1 MLYDAVLEA
10 GLELFN
16 LLDWLYSLSLSGDTG
31 GSHRSWAS
39 AFSSDV
45 ERMILGGDGGCDNRR
60 GFGGTKGAG
69 VCTRC
74 AILVGAGVENLGNA
88 GMGGAADILV

>member
-16 LLDWLYSLSLSGDTG
+16 LLDWLYSLSASGDTG
-31 GSHRSWAS
+31 GSHLSWAS

-45 ERMILGGDGGCDNRR
+45 DRIILGGDGGCDNRR

-69 VCTRC
+69 VCTR
-74 AILVGAGVENLGNA
+74 ILVGAGVENLGNV
-88 GMGGAADILV
+88 GTGGVVVVL